1 MPFLL
6 TPAFLRVLVNSLSRP
21 DTHLHAAA
29 RRLTEQLSRHAESS
43 ADATLRV
50 AVAVALQRQRGGGFD
65 RLTKTKYA
73 ANLLQVSLTPPP
85 CTLPPQVKLV
95 LVISLLYQCLHNK
108 LMSQLAEALQM
119 KKAITF
125 ICFQGT
131 CYSHI
136 NQ

>member
-6 TPAFLRVLVNSLSRP
+6 TPAFLRVLVNSLSKP

-29 RRLTEQLSRHAESS
+29 RRLIEQLARHAESS

-73 ANLLQVSLTPPP
+73 ANLLQVSLLSSSCIP
-85 CTLPPQVKLV
+85 LPQ
-95 LVISLLYQCLHNK
+95 INRCSLCC
-108 LMSQLAEALQM
+108 
-119 KKAITF
+119 AIEYT
-125 ICFQGT
+125 T
-131 CYSHI
+131 S
-136 NQ
+136 

>member
-29 RRLTEQLSRHAESS
+29 RRLIEQLARHAESS

-73 ANLLQVSLTPPP
+73 ANLLQVRLISPF
-85 CTLPPQVKLV
+85 CTIATSQLV
-95 LVISLLYQCLHNK
+95 LFILLQ
-108 LMSQLAEALQM
+108 
-119 KKAITF
+119 
-125 ICFQGT
+125 
-131 CYSHI
+131 
-136 NQ
+136 

>member
-6 TPAFLRVLVNSLSRP
+6 TPAFLRVLVNSLSKP

-29 RRLTEQLSRHAESS
+29 RRLIEQLARHAESS

-73 ANLLQVSLTPPP
+73 ANLLQVRLH
-85 CTLPPQVKLV
+85 
-95 LVISLLYQCLHNK
+95 LLSVYYCHESIGAFHTVP
-108 LMSQLAEALQM
+108 MYASQADLL
-119 KKAITF
+119 
-125 ICFQGT
+125 IC
-131 CYSHI
+131 
-136 NQ
+136 